1 MNKDGTE
8 EEILSSVSLR
18 KERVNKDIVGLFI
31 LYYRIAQYRAR
42 KICVSTFRGFAVWE
56 KN

>member
-31 LYYRIAQYRAR
+31 LYYRKAQYRAR